1 MQLNSRF
8 WPVLSLV
15 VFTTFIAC
23 KKDSQEPQQQNQN
36 PELTTHTDDQA
47 RVSNEMDAVSL
58 DLNVALEKTTS
69 FSGRIMG
76 DSLCSATLSYDTLN
90 ATKKITI
97 TYNGADCWG
106 GNTRT
111 GSVLIS
117 MPSGVHWK
125 DVGATLTITYQN
137 LKVTRK
143 SDNKSITINGSHSLV
158 NVSGGL
164 MKDLFT
170 HDIIHTISSSNMS
183 ITFDDGSQRTWQVAR
198 KRVYSI
204 TNGGTI
210 TITGNHTDGAVNG
223 IAEWG
228 TDRFGNAFT
237 TIITQ
242 ALKISASCDFR
253 LISGQIQHSRLNSSA
268 SVTFGLDKDGN
279 AVSCPSGNFYYKL
292 TWTGPNSNTLTY
304 IAPY

>member
-1 MQLNSRF
+1 
-8 WPVLSLV
+8 
-15 VFTTFIAC
+15 
-23 KKDSQEPQQQNQN
+23 
-36 PELTTHTDDQA
+36 
-47 RVSNEMDAVSL
+47 
-58 DLNVALEKTTS
+58 
-69 FSGRIMG
+69 
-76 DSLCSATLSYDTLN
+76 
-90 ATKKITI
+90 
-97 TYNGADCWG
+97 
-106 GNTRT
+106 
-111 GSVLIS
+111 
-117 MPSGVHWK
+117 
-125 DVGATLTITYQN
+125 
-137 LKVTRK
+137 
-143 SDNKSITINGSHSLV
+143 
-158 NVSGGL
+158 

-204 TNGGTI
+204 ANGGTI